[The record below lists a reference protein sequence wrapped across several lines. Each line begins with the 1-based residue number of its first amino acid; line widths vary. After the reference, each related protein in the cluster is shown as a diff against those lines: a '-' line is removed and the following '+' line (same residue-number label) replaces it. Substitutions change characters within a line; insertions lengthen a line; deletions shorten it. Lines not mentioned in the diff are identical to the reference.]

1 MNTIITG
8 TEDKEALYESR
19 IWTPDWQAEDSL
31 VPRIVCFRK
40 VISSDSV
47 PENGILKISAD
58 SRYKLYINGRFIQE
72 GPCKANKGSWYYEE
86 CRLKPYIRAGENC
99 IAVEVLRYPEDFGRR
114 NHSLLRTGLPFL
126 YVLGEVCLD
135 GVMKVFLKGA
145 SGWKCM
151 QNKNII
157 FQGEDTVPAPL
168 HIIENTT
175 GNLLM
180 TGWKQA
186 GFVDTD
192 WMAASEYEFNRMK
205 LSDSPREMK
214 KSPIPHQRHVKR
226 LFRGVL
232 VIRCWE
238 TKAGGHAGKQ
248 MVYRNMEELL
258 SGKSPLTIPAGFHL
272 IVDLDAGELMTGY
285 PVMEI
290 LGGKG
295 SDIRV
300 LYTESYV
307 YPDGRGGYIKEIAVA
322 GSMESCM
329 AVRIN
334 IT

>member
-168 HIIENTT
+168 HII
-175 GNLLM
+175 
-180 TGWKQA
+180 
-186 GFVDTD
+186 
-192 WMAASEYEFNRMK
+192 
-205 LSDSPREMK
+205 
-214 KSPIPHQRHVKR
+214 
-226 LFRGVL
+226 
-232 VIRCWE
+232 
-238 TKAGGHAGKQ
+238 
-248 MVYRNMEELL
+248 
-258 SGKSPLTIPAGFHL
+258 
-272 IVDLDAGELMTGY
+272 
-285 PVMEI
+285 
-290 LGGKG
+290 
-295 SDIRV
+295 
-300 LYTESYV
+300 
-307 YPDGRGGYIKEIAVA
+307 
-322 GSMESCM
+322 
-329 AVRIN
+329 
-334 IT
+334 